1 MEADMAKDFSG
12 GMNFEFNSKNTR
24 AEKPEPET
32 PFRILVLADLS
43 GRESRGML
51 QIGAELATRRP
62 AKIDVDNFD
71 KVMEKMGVELQL
83 KIGDAQDHKMAL
95 QFKKL
100 EDFHPD
106 RLAERSPIFQMLKKM
121 KGMLASPATFE

>member
-12 GMNFEFNSKNTR
+12 GMNFEFNSQGKPGGAR
-24 AEKPEPET
+24 GEKPDPEV

-43 GRESRGML
+43 GRENRGVG
-51 QIGAELATRRP
+51 QIGAELAQRRP
-62 AKIDVDNFD
+62 AKIDADNFD
-71 KVMEKMGVELQL
+71 KVMEKMGVELGL
-83 KIGDAQDHKMAL
+83 RIGDAQDHKMAL

-121 KGMLASPATFE
+121 KG